1 MTPIAPR
8 RPRRRGTTAAL
19 LLAAVT
25 LLLTGLAP
33 AAPAL
38 AEPPNEGSSTKLA
51 QLRANLDSLA
61 KGYLEA
67 QATLEASQARQK
79 TLTADLAT
87 AEADLVG
94 LKKLVAVYAAEAY
107 KTSRLGVISL
117 MISGGEPGSL
127 LQRASAM
134 DRLTERDQSR
144 LAALTRRQRD
154 ITDAKAALEAEI
166 KTEQAALADMDKRK
180 KAAEKALQAAVGGG
194 TTSGYINPNSPLAKP
209 APRNSDGS
217 WPSEK
222 CSVDDPTTGGCIT
235 PRTLWAMKQA
245 KAAGFNHYVSCHRD
259 GGDGEHPKGRAC
271 DFAAG
276 VSGFEN
282 RSASGANRTYGNELA
297 SFFIKNANRLGI
309 MYVIWYCKI
318 WVNGAWKSYSSAG
331 SNCGDSP
338 AGDHTNHVHVS
349 VL

>member
-1 MTPIAPR
+1 MTPNAPR
-8 RPRRRGTTAAL
+8 RRAATAAL

-25 LLLTGLAP
+25 MLLTGLAP

-38 AEPPNEGSSTKLA
+38 AEPPNEGSSSKLA
-51 QLRANLDSLA
+51 QLRENLDSAA

-67 QATLEASQARQK
+67 QATLEASQTRQK
-79 TLTADLAT
+79 TLNADLAL

-107 KTSRLGVISL
+107 KTSRLGTLSL
-117 MISGGEPGSL
+117 MISGGTPGSL
-127 LQRASAM
+127 LERASAM

-144 LAALTRRQRD
+144 LAALTQRQRE
-154 ITDAKAALEAEI
+154 ITDAKTQLEAEI
-166 KTEQAALADMDKRK
+166 KTEQAALADMEKRK
-180 KAAEKALQAAVGGG
+180 KAAEKALQAVVGGGG
-194 TTSGYINPNSPLAKP
+194 TTGYINPNSALAKP

-217 WPSEK
+217 WPKET
-222 CSVDDPTTGGCIT
+222 CSIDDPTTSGCIT

-245 KAAGFNHYVSCHRD
+245 KAAGFNHYVSCHRS

-271 DFAAG
+271 DFAAAVG
-276 VSGFEN
+276 GFEN
-282 RSASGANRTYGNELA
+282 ASASGANKTYGAELA
-297 SFFIKNANRLGI
+297 SFFIKNASRLGI